1 MKKVTQLKIGPVALL
16 VLLVLLTLLVVK
28 RKHLTA
34 EEAADAAARTVVRLE
49 KRGLSAPGP
58 TPDPPWCGS
67 NLGRPA
73 LLVGPHHL
81 VTCCGGRAEISQQ
94 TIG

>member
-1 MKKVTQLKIGPVALL
+1 MKKVTRLKIGPVALL

-58 TPDPPWCGS
+58 TADPPVVWLKS
-67 NLGRPA
+67 DANRPKRIPAVRKSGRP
-73 LLVGPHHL
+73 G
-81 VTCCGGRAEISQQ
+81 I
-94 TIG
+94 